1 MKKAFCVILLA
12 LIAWDAFP
20 QKKRFLEL
28 GVGFTGHVIK
38 DDAMSPVRYTGVLP
52 TLSPR
57 LLIMKSSKKLIEL
70 GFPLQYSNIHARQFK
85 KYPSMKGQY
94 FRFDIDYIN
103 MRKTNLISDSSRG
116 SVYIG
121 GALQS
126 MIAVR
131 FMPQLDNSA
140 IIYDYLNSLGVAAAY
155 KRSFRFRDKTLIQY
169 HRVTVPILSLATR
182 PDYMNLYN
190 VIEPGGND
198 PVSDAFSRAKLRS
211 LGSVQRV
218 VIRNSLFY
226 PIRSGNMLGI
236 TYEWQYYS
244 ASFRVPVQAASH
256 SIMLSLLVNI

>member
-1 MKKAFCVILLA
+1 MKKTFCVLL
-12 LIAWDAFP
+12 LTLLAWDAFP
-20 QKKRFLEL
+20 QKKRYLEL

-52 TLSPR
+52 TLAPR
-57 LLIMKSSKKLIEL
+57 LLIMKANKKLIEL

-103 MRKTNLISDSSRG
+103 MRRTNLIGDSTKG
-116 SVYIG
+116 SLYVG

-126 MIAVR
+126 MIAAR

-155 KRSFRFRDKTLIQY
+155 KRSFRFRDKTLMQY
-169 HRVTVPILSLATR
+169 HRVTVPILSFATR

-198 PVSDAFSRAKLRS
+198 PIGDAFSRVKLRS

-226 PIRSGNMLGI
+226 PIRSGNMFGI
-236 TYEWQYYS
+236 TYEWQYY
-244 ASFRVPVQAASH
+244 AATFRVPVHAASH